1 MRPRMARHTPLE
13 MEEGM
18 TMAINGID
26 VVSVPVSDQERAK
39 EFYTHTLGFTVVA
52 DTAMGDQRWVQLSPP
67 GGGAAITLVTWFETM
82 PPGSMK
88 GFVLACEDADATYAE
103 VIRNGGDVK
112 SPVEDAEWGARWFA
126 IDDPD
131 GNGIVIQERS

>member
-1 MRPRMARHTPLE
+1 

-18 TMAINGID
+18 TMTINGID
-26 VVSVPVSDQERAK
+26 VVSVPVSDQNRAK
-39 EFYTHTLGFTVVA
+39 QFYTETLGFTVVA
-52 DTAMGDQRWVQLSPP
+52 DTSMGDQRWVQLAPP

-88 GFVLACEDADATYAE
+88 GLVLACEDADATYAE
-103 VIRNGGDVK
+103 VVRNGGEVK
-112 SPVEDAEWGARWFA
+112 GQVEDAEWGARWFA
-126 IDDPD
+126 IGDPD